1 MSPSDPKIGEDGLV
15 FEDRPLSMN
24 TLQAIPTEVGLSL
37 WKTPAVYSC
46 LEANE
51 HYIVI
56 GSEQGYVWVV
66 DLETSKLIREYSVS
80 VTTVRGFHCQ

>member
-1 MSPSDPKIGEDGLV
+1 MS
-15 FEDRPLSMN
+15 
-24 TLQAIPTEVGLSL
+24 TLQAIPTEMGL
-37 WKTPAVYSC
+37 WKTPAVYTC

-51 HYIVI
+51 NYIVI

-80 VTTVRGFHCQ
+80 ATTVQGVPL